1 MGTRREHFTPEKLVI
16 GVLSTR
22 PQHLNNLKGLLQDN
36 FGRLENEFGP
46 FPFVFTDYYE
56 QEMGSGI
63 QRYFYVFS
71 DLVDPQQLAR
81 IKIIT
86 QEIEPLFAENGM
98 RKINIDPGIL
108 SLSRFVLATT
118 KDRGHRI
125 PLSDGIFG
133 EVTLMYVNK
142 QYIPLEWT
150 YADFASGKYRSLLK
164 EIRGSYKKQ
173 LR

>member
-1 MGTRREHFTPEKLVI
+1 MGTTREHFTPEKLVI

-22 PQHLNNLKGLLQDN
+22 EQYHNKLKELLQSH
-36 FGRLENEFGP
+36 FGTIEREFGP
-46 FPFVFTDYYE
+46 FPFVFTDYYD

-63 QRYFYVFS
+63 QRCFYVFS
-71 DLVDPQQLAR
+71 DLVDPQDLAR
-81 IKIIT
+81 IKNIT
-86 QEIEPLFAENGM
+86 QGIELQFSEDGK
-98 RKINIDPGIL
+98 RKINLDPGIL

-125 PLSDGIFG
+125 PLRDGIFG

-142 QYIPLEWT
+142 QFIPLEWT
-150 YADFASGKYRSLLK
+150 YADFASEQYRSLLK

>member
-1 MGTRREHFTPEKLVI
+1 MGNRREHFSPEKLVI

-22 PQHLNNLKGLLQDN
+22 PERHNELEKVLERH
-36 FGRLENEFGP
+36 FGVVENVLGP
-46 FPFVFTDYYE
+46 FPFGFTDYYA
-56 QEMGSGI
+56 QEMGGGI
-63 QRYFYVFS
+63 QRYFYVFRE
-71 DLVDPQQLAR
+71 LVDPQQLAH
-81 IKIIT
+81 IKIVT
-86 QEIEPLFAENGM
+86 QNIELLFAEGGR

-125 PLSDGIFG
+125 PLHDGIFG

-150 YADFASGKYRSLLK
+150 YADFASQEYRSLLK
-164 EIRGSYKKQ
+164 EIRSSYKKQ

>member
-1 MGTRREHFTPEKLVI
+1 MGTTREHFTPEKLVI

-22 PQHLNNLKGLLQDN
+22 DEYHYKLKELLQAD
-36 FGRLENEFGP
+36 FGTIENEFGP
-46 FPFVFTDYYE
+46 FPFVFTDYYD

-63 QRYFYVFS
+63 QRWFYVFS
-71 DLVDPQQLAR
+71 DLVDPQDLAR
-81 IKIIT
+81 IKNRT
-86 QEIEPLFAENGM
+86 QEIELLFSEDGK
-98 RKINIDPGIL
+98 RKINLDPGTL

-125 PLSDGIFG
+125 PLRDGIFG
-133 EVTLMYVNK
+133 EVTLMYVNR
-142 QYIPLEWT
+142 QFMPLEWT
-150 YADFASGKYRSLLK
+150 YADFASEQYRSILK